1 MSHRYKILLHIAI
14 AFAGA
19 VIVKVAWEHLQRIL
33 PWWPHW
39 VSADVL
45 VVIAIAFAIV
55 QFLDGRQEERALDQQ
70 ESRLATLADQI
81 QGQAGE
87 MKSIALSMSTRFAG
101 PFPEN
106 LKEIVDLISKANR
119 HLKVMVDFPGY
130 GQYSAPEMHLEY
142 KH

>member
-81 QGQAGE
+81 QGQAGA
-87 MKSIALSMSTRFAG
+87 MKSISLAIATRFARA
-101 PFPEN
+101 FAEN
-106 LKEIVDLISKANR
+106 LKEIIHLSSQTNR
-119 HLKVMVDFPGY
+119 PPKMSVDFPG
-130 GQYSAPEMHLEY
+130 L
-142 KH
+142 